1 MAGLPPALFSTQ
13 DATTAI
19 TTYLTREMQRSVVA
33 PIVDHPANL
42 VLFGEVHTN
51 DAFKAYYLGEL
62 VRVVRLRRPV
72 ITHFHASERWANT
85 PQTRSTISDLL
96 RAQPTQFMNQL
107 FQIPKAFALVPF
119 APLLAQ
125 AANFPDR
132 RFGMVPIDVGSS
144 GDALDDINR
153 HEDTRHQA
161 LFDSFVNS
169 ATLCPD
175 VPSNSIASSASRGHM
190 LLGARHT
197 ARTSILGH
205 GDITTCAR
213 LVGAGWNVH
222 SVRLTVFP
230 DLDKWEEQKVVLRR
244 GAADQTP
251 IDILPILHGIAGGRP
266 FYADLMKS
274 DSPFAEVREGRAGS
288 ADIAFN
294 KLFDAILHIPATTVP
309 FPTQ

>member
-107 FQIPKAFALVPF
+107 FQIPKAFA
-119 APLLAQ
+119 A
-125 AANFPDR
+125 
-132 RFGMVPIDVGSS
+132 GSF
-144 GDALDDINR
+144 R
-153 HEDTRHQA
+153 
-161 LFDSFVNS
+161 
-169 ATLCPD
+169 AT
-175 VPSNSIASSASRGHM
+175 
-190 LLGARHT
+190 
-197 ARTSILGH
+197 
-205 GDITTCAR
+205 
-213 LVGAGWNVH
+213 VGAGGQLP
-222 SVRLTVFP
+222 RP
-230 DLDKWEEQKVVLRR
+230 PLRYGTDR
-244 GAADQTP
+244 CW
-251 IDILPILHGIAGGRP
+251 
-266 FYADLMKS
+266 
-274 DSPFAEVREGRAGS
+274 
-288 ADIAFN
+288 
-294 KLFDAILHIPATTVP
+294 
-309 FPTQ
+309 

>member
-1 MAGLPPALFSTQ
+1 MDTCCWELDTQ
-13 DATTAI
+13 
-19 TTYLTREMQRSVVA
+19 
-33 PIVDHPANL
+33 
-42 VLFGEVHTN
+42 
-51 DAFKAYYLGEL
+51 
-62 VRVVRLRRPV
+62 
-72 ITHFHASERWANT
+72 
-85 PQTRSTISDLL
+85 
-96 RAQPTQFMNQL
+96 
-107 FQIPKAFALVPF
+107 
-119 APLLAQ
+119 
-125 AANFPDR
+125 
-132 RFGMVPIDVGSS
+132 
-144 GDALDDINR
+144 
-153 HEDTRHQA
+153 
-161 LFDSFVNS
+161 
-169 ATLCPD
+169 
-175 VPSNSIASSASRGHM
+175 
-190 LLGARHT
+190 